1 MKRELQM
8 TSFVD
13 YTKKLTGAA
22 DCFSC
27 GKKIPMV
34 YGSTNN
40 MAKLLAMRNR
50 CLNLTNM
57 TRRST

>member
-1 MKRELQM
+1 M